1 MTKEQIVLFINTVD
15 ELTIFYN
22 GNANKVATWLATENH
37 NLGGSKPIDF
47 FRADKGQKVLN
58 YVKHAVEEN
67 NISNN
72 GSTVDNAEI
81 ETFERQLMEEGFQRA
96 VDQLRRSYD
105 PKLETAL
112 GAPSALAWAS
122 YLESMKDEILK

>member
-1 MTKEQIVLFINTVD
+1 MNKEQLVLFINAID

-22 GNANKVATWLATENH
+22 GNANKVADWMTTENR
-37 NLGGSKPIDF
+37 NLGGSKPINF
-47 FRADKGQKVLN
+47 FAADKGRRVVN
-58 YVKHAVEEN
+58 YIKQVTEEN
-67 NISNN
+67 NINVS
-72 GSTVDNAEI
+72 SD
-81 ETFERQLMEEGFQRA
+81 ETEKLEDMEKLFIEEGYLKA

-122 YLESMKDEILK
+122 YLESMKDEVLK